1 MKQKAWWIGAAAVL
15 AVGAAVLFMTERPL
29 TVTVVQ
35 PETGV
40 SLRIYGLG
48 TVEARV
54 LTRVG
59 FAVGATLL
67 SLSADAGDT
76 VAQGQELGAL
86 HHSGQETRVSR
97 ARAAV
102 ARMPGVAE
110 AGAITFR
117 TVEAAHAGKTLRLYV
132 IGFEPGRPG
141 DPQMIAEGR
150 GLGASHFELLAGRKT
165 GLVTGDTVRPGRDRF
180 TVVGLVEEAMN
191 SGGDPA
197 VYMTLDE
204 AIALQT
210 AIDPAAAR
218 VQAARGGVSI
228 RPPTVAAVIARLE
241 PGADVALLTAT
252 VRQWKHLAA
261 LSQAEQERLLLA
273 SVVDR
278 ARRQI
283 GLFLGIL
290 PLVSAVVIALIIH
303 TMTMEK
309 LKQIATLKLIGA
321 PDRTIIGLI
330 VQQALILGASG
341 LGIGLVLILLV
352 KDNFPRRV
360 VLEPFNAL
368 VLAGIILAVCVVAS
382 GLGVRVAMK
391 VDPATALGG

>member
-1 MKQKAWWIGAAAVL
+1 MTVVL
-15 AVGAAVLFMTERPL
+15 AMIGIYNGLVADALAVVKAPAADVW
-29 TVTVVQ
+29 V
-35 PETGV
+35 
-40 SLRIYGLG
+40 
-48 TVEARV
+48 VEAGTQGPFAEASSIPAD
-54 LTRVG
+54 TR
-59 FAVGATLL
+59 
-67 SLSADAGDT
+67 D
-76 VAQGQELGAL
+76 
-86 HHSGQETRVSR
+86 
-97 ARAAV
+97 AV

-110 AGAITFR
+110 AGAITFQ
-117 TVEAAHAGKTLRLYV
+117 TIEAAHAGRTLRLYV

-141 DPQMIAEGR
+141 GPQRIAEGR
-150 GLGASHFELLAGRKT
+150 GFGSSHFELIADRKT
-165 GLVTGDTVRPGRDRF
+165 GLVIGDRIRLGRDRF
-180 TVVGLVEEAMN
+180 TVVGLVENAMN

-197 VYMTLDE
+197 VYVTLAD

-210 AIDPAAAR
+210 ALDPAAAR
-218 VQAARGGVSI
+218 VQAARGAGGA
-228 RPPTVAAVIARLE
+228 RLPTVAAVIAVLE

-252 VRQWKHLAA
+252 VRQWKHLSA
-261 LSQAEQERLLLA
+261 LSQAEQENLLLA

-283 GLFLGIL
+283 GLFLAIL
-290 PLVSAVVIALIIH
+290 LSVSAVVIALIIY

-341 LGIGLVLILLV
+341 LGIGLALILLV

-368 VLAGIILAVCVVAS
+368 VLTGIILVVCIVAS
-382 GLGVRVAMK
+382 GLGVRAAMK

>member
-1 MKQKAWWIGAAAVL
+1 MNLAIRDIRHGLFRFVLTCFGLGLLMTVVL
-15 AVGAAVLFMTERPL
+15 AMIGIYNGLVADALAVVKAPAADVW
-29 TVTVVQ
+29 V
-35 PETGV
+35 
-40 SLRIYGLG
+40 
-48 TVEARV
+48 VEAGTQGPFAEASAIPAD
-54 LTRVG
+54 TR
-59 FAVGATLL
+59 
-67 SLSADAGDT
+67 D
-76 VAQGQELGAL
+76 
-86 HHSGQETRVSR
+86 
-97 ARAAV
+97 AV

-110 AGAITFR
+110 AGAVTFQ
-117 TVEAAHAGKTLRLYV
+117 TIEAAHAGRTLRLYV
-132 IGFEPGRPG
+132 IGFEPSRPG
-141 DPQMIAEGR
+141 GPQRIAEGR
-150 GLGASHFELLAGRKT
+150 GFGTSHFELIADRKT
-165 GLVTGDTVRPGRDRF
+165 GLVIGDRIRLGRRSF
-180 TVVGLVEEAMN
+180 LVVGLVEAAMN

-197 VYMTLDE
+197 VYMTLAD
-204 AIALQT
+204 ALALQT
-210 AIDPAAAR
+210 ALDPAAAR
-218 VQAARGGVSI
+218 VQVARGAEGI

-252 VRQWKHLAA
+252 LRQWKHLSA
-261 LSQAEQERLLLA
+261 LSQAEQEELLLA

-283 GLFLGIL
+283 GLFLAIL
-290 PLVSAVVIALIIH
+290 LSVSAVVIALIIY

-341 LGIGLVLILLV
+341 LGIGLALILLV

-368 VLAGIILAVCVVAS
+368 VLAGIILGVCIVAS
-382 GLGVRVAMK
+382 GLGVRAAMK